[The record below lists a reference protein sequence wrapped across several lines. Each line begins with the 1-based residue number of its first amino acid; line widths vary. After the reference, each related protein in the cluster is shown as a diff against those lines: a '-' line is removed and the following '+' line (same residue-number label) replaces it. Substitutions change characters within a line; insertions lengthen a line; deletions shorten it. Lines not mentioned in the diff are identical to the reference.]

1 MVSGQPSRCP
11 VRVVSFPFVR
21 ATALFAP
28 LLFLACGARPDHA
41 ARPAQPGVAW
51 RQLGSWSG
59 HGNAQ
64 TESFT
69 SDTGTLRVRWT
80 TAAQAEG
87 PRNAAPLF
95 RLAAHSAIS
104 GRLLQPVV
112 EHAGAG
118 EGIGYVQQD
127 PHVLYMVVESNQL
140 TWKVT
145 VEEAVSY
152 P

>member
-1 MVSGQPSRCP
+1 MVISA
-11 VRVVSFPFVR
+11 FVR
-21 ATALFAP
+21 ATLLFAP
-28 LLFLACGARPDHA
+28 LLFLAACDTPAAQARKA
-41 ARPAQPGVAW
+41 APAGVAW
-51 RQLGSWSG
+51 RQLGTWTG

-69 SDTGTLRVRWT
+69 SNTGTLRVRWEAKS
-80 TAAQAEG
+80 TAEA
-87 PRNAAPLF
+87 PRSAGPLF

-112 EHAGAG
+112 EHDGAG

-127 PHVLYMVVESNQL
+127 PHVLYMVVESNHL